1 MRVYKLIK
9 GLWRAVPGT
18 PLWDKREY
26 GTQYQERFKGFP
38 FAIWNGMSV
47 FRTYVPTRAPVIHIL
62 IVNKY
67 RYIIIYLLVIFQK
80 FMNFEHVFIWILFST
95 EVGQEL
101 SRHVYL
107 SIWTHCKYWFVM
119 FFHTVFFFSEIIFN
133 ILIDNIDIETLYISD
148 KSKIY
153 QYLIFW
159 SVLK

>member
-1 MRVYKLIK
+1 M
-9 GLWRAVPGT
+9 WRAVPGT

-26 GTQYQERFKGFP
+26 GTQYQKRFKGFP

-119 FFHTVFFFSEIIFN
+119 FFHTVFFFSEILHLQHINRWYWHRN
-133 ILIDNIDIETLYISD
+133 I
-148 KSKIY
+148 IY
-153 QYLIFW
+153 FR
-159 SVLK
+159 